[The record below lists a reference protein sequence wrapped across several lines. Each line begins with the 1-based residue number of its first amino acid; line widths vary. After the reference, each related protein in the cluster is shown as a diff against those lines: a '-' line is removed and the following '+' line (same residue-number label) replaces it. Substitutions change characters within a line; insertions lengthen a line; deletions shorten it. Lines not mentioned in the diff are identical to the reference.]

1 MSAIENTDLNVGV
14 LLNGEA
20 RSTVA
25 SSCGENKYSSQID
38 GIPSAMQDDGYK
50 IVDVKFNSIQGQG
63 LAGSMGDFH
72 ALSLYR

>member
-1 MSAIENTDLNVGV
+1 MRG
-14 LLNGEA
+14 
-20 RSTVA
+20 
-25 SSCGENKYSSQID
+25 NKYSSQID
-38 GIPSAMQDDGYK
+38 GILSAMQDDGYK